1 MRSSVASRI
10 KLGIVL
16 ILVVLIA
23 VLGMTGTLRI
33 GKYRFYPFADFL
45 QPGLDLGGGV
55 SATYLP
61 QNAVEQATPE
71 LLAGMESVLRAR
83 LDALE
88 LDEATLERY
97 GDGLRIEAPA
107 SAYAEGDLSAIGAT
121 GELQVLDS
129 SGYLVLTGDDLAS
142 PAVTTVYD
150 ADNNPYPAVS
160 FRPSEEAVQS
170 LASLSASETLSV
182 YLDGEL
188 IATVG
193 PSQLSENG
201 TGFIPLTN
209 YASAAEGARAA
220 QRLAAILAS
229 DEMPLAA
236 ETTRLE
242 TISPLLGENAGTLV
256 SVAALAALALAL
268 VALIARY
275 RLPGAAAAL
284 GVCVW
289 ALLCVIFQCEL
300 SIATMSLS
308 GVAGLL
314 VGLMLVSAGFA
325 LLLERCCREARSYA
339 PAAALRRAWRSALPV
354 MADAGVAVL
363 LAGLAM
369 YFLGAGAVKNFAA
382 AMFISVLCALA
393 VLILLSRFFLGN
405 GLKLSDKVFVPK
417 ANLTDRKAA
426 FPKLRLIVPAA
437 LIVVALVMQLCGA
450 GLRGGLDF
458 GSGAVLRYALGEEFS
473 LAEAA
478 DAAREAGVDAL
489 QVVKA
494 EASAVEEAATDEAAA
509 DGEAVTDETA
519 ATDETATDEAATDET
534 AATDEAAVTD
544 ETATDETA
552 ADDTATDETAADET
566 AADETAV
573 TDETAAADETTVS
586 NETEADETA
595 ATDETVTDG
604 TATDGTAS
612 AVAAGGMTD
621 VEFRVLGADAASL
634 EGAQEALLTA
644 LTSRYAGA
652 RFVSAQDVSAAGLP
666 MAEVWA
672 PLAGCLLAI
681 VYLAIRFGLSSGA
694 AALAACLLDML
705 TALAVCAIF
714 GWALPVESSFPAAIA
729 LIAIISLL
737 CGALTLSRYHE
748 ARRAPGNA
756 RLTAEQLVAENTRA
770 VAGRAISATAPL
782 LLAGVCM
789 LILGPAGVRA
799 MGLPLLAGALSI
811 LSTATGLTGRLL
823 IALRARRGGK

>member
-88 LDEATLERY
+88 MDEATLERY
-97 GDGLRIEAPA
+97 GDGLRIETPA
-107 SAYAEGDLSAIGAT
+107 SAYAEGDLSAIGTT

-129 SGYLVLTGDDLAS
+129 SGYLVLTGGDLAS
-142 PAVTTVYD
+142 PTVTTVYD

-188 IATVG
+188 IATVA
-193 PSQLSENG
+193 PSQLSENS

-209 YASAAEGARAA
+209 YATAAEGARAA

-229 DEMPLAA
+229 GEMPLAA

-519 ATDETATDEAATDET
+519 ATD
-534 AATDEAAVTD
+534 
-544 ETATDETA
+544 
-552 ADDTATDETAADET
+552 DTATDETAADET
-566 AADETAV
+566 AADETAVADGTVTDETAATDETV

-604 TATDGTAS
+604 TATDGTS
-612 AVAAGGMTD
+612 TAVAVGGMTD
-621 VEFRVLGADAASL
+621 VEFRVLGADAASQ

-672 PLAGCLLAI
+672 LLAGCLLAI

-729 LIAIISLL
+729 LIAILSLL

-756 RLTAEQLVAENTRA
+756 RLTAAQMVAENTRA

-782 LLAGVCM
+782 LLAGLCM

-799 MGLPLLAGALSI
+799 MGLPLLAGAVSI

>member
-1 MRSSVASRI
+1 MRSNVASRI
-10 KLGIVL
+10 KLGIVFL
-16 ILVVLIA
+16 LVILIA
-23 VLGMTGTLRI
+23 VLGLTGTLRI

-61 QNAVEQATPE
+61 QNALEQTTPE

-97 GDGLRIEAPA
+97 GDGLRIETPA
-107 SAYAEGDLSAIGAT
+107 SAYAEGDLSAIGTT

-129 SGYLVLTGDDLAS
+129 SGYLVLTGSDLAS

-150 ADNNPYPAVS
+150 ADSNPYPAVS
-160 FRPSEEAVQS
+160 FHPSEEAVQS

-229 DEMPLAA
+229 GEMPLDM
-236 ETTRLE
+236 ENTRLE
-242 TISPLLGENAGTLV
+242 TISPLLGENAGALV
-256 SVAALAALALAL
+256 SAAALAALALVF

-284 GVCVW
+284 GVAVW

-393 VLILLSRFFLGN
+393 VLILFSRFFLGN

-509 DGEAVTDETA
+509 DGEAVTDEA
-519 ATDETATDEAATDET
+519 
-534 AATDEAAVTD
+534 
-544 ETATDETA
+544 
-552 ADDTATDETAADET
+552 ATDETAADET
-566 AADETAV
+566 AVTDETAADETAVTDETV

-595 ATDETVTDG
+595 ATDETVTDETAADG
-604 TATDGTAS
+604 TAT

-634 EGAQEALLTA
+634 ESAQEALLTA

-672 PLAGCLLAI
+672 LLAGCLLAI

-729 LIAIISLL
+729 LIAVISLL

-756 RLTAEQLVAENTRA
+756 RLAAAQMVAENTRA

-799 MGLPLLAGALSI
+799 MGLPLLAGAVSI

-823 IALRARRGGK
+823 IALRARRSGK

>member
-88 LDEATLERY
+88 MDEATLERY
-97 GDGLRIEAPA
+97 GDGLRIETPA
-107 SAYAEGDLSAIGAT
+107 SAYAEGDLSAIGTT

-188 IATVG
+188 IATVA
-193 PSQLSENG
+193 PSQLSENS

-229 DEMPLAA
+229 GEMPLAA

-552 ADDTATDETAADET
+552 ADDTATDDTAADET

-604 TATDGTAS
+604 TATDGTS
-612 AVAAGGMTD
+612 TAVAVGGMTD

-729 LIAIISLL
+729 LIAILSLL

-756 RLTAEQLVAENTRA
+756 SLTAEQLVAENTRA

>member
-1 MRSSVASRI
+1 MRSNVASRI
-10 KLGIVL
+10 KLGIVFL
-16 ILVVLIA
+16 LVILIA
-23 VLGMTGTLRI
+23 VLGLTGTLRI

-61 QNAVEQATPE
+61 QNAVGQATPE

-88 LDEATLERY
+88 MDEATLERY

-107 SAYAEGDLSAIGAT
+107 SAYAEGDLSAIGTT

-150 ADNNPYPAVS
+150 ADSNPYPAVS

-188 IATVG
+188 IATVA
-193 PSQLSENG
+193 PSQLSENS

-209 YASAAEGARAA
+209 YATAADGARAA

-229 DEMPLAA
+229 GEMPLAA
-236 ETTRLE
+236 ENTRLE
-242 TISPLLGENAGTLV
+242 TISPLLGENAGALV
-256 SVAALAALALAL
+256 SAAALAALALVF

-284 GVCVW
+284 GVAVW

-300 SIATMSLS
+300 SITTMSLS

-354 MADAGVAVL
+354 VADAGVAVL

-382 AMFISVLCALA
+382 ALFISVLCALA
-393 VLILLSRFFLGN
+393 VLILLSRFLLGN
-405 GLKLSDKVFVPK
+405 GLKLSEKVFVPR
-417 ANLTDRKAA
+417 ADLTDKKAA

-494 EASAVEEAATDEAAA
+494 EASAVEEAATDETAG
-509 DGEAVTDETA
+509 DGEAV
-519 ATDETATDEAATDET
+519 TDEAATDET
-534 AATDEAAVTD
+534 AAD
-544 ETATDETA
+544 ETAG
-552 ADDTATDETAADET
+552 DDT

-573 TDETAAADETTVS
+573 TDETVTDETAATDDTTVS
-586 NETEADETA
+586 NETETDETA
-595 ATDETVTDG
+595 ATDETVTDE
-604 TATDGTAS
+604 TATDETAS
-612 AVAAGGMTD
+612 AVAVGGMTD

-634 EGAQEALLTA
+634 ESAQEALLTA
-644 LTSRYAGA
+644 LASRYAGA
-652 RFVSAQDVSAAGLP
+652 RFVSAQDVSAGGLA

-672 PLAGCLLAI
+672 PLAGCLLAV

-714 GWALPVESSFPAAIA
+714 GWALPVESDFPAAIA
-729 LIAIISLL
+729 LIAVISLL

-748 ARRAPGNA
+748 TRRAPGNA
-756 RLTAEQLVAENTRA
+756 RLTAAQMVAENTRA

-782 LLAGVCM
+782 LLAGLCM

>member
-33 GKYRFYPFADFL
+33 GKYRFYPFADFM

-61 QNAVEQATPE
+61 QNAVGQATPE

-107 SAYAEGDLSAIGAT
+107 SAYAEGDLSAIGTT

-193 PSQLSENG
+193 PSQLSENS

-209 YASAAEGARAA
+209 YATAAEGARAA

-229 DEMPLAA
+229 GEMPLAA

-494 EASAVEEAATDEAAA
+494 EASAVEEAATDETAA
-509 DGEAVTDETA
+509 DGEAVTDEA
-519 ATDETATDEAATDET
+519 AT
-534 AATDEAAVTD
+534 
-544 ETATDETA
+544 
-552 ADDTATDETAADET
+552 DET

-573 TDETAAADETTVS
+573 TDETAADETAVTDETVTDETAAADDTTVS
-586 NETEADETA
+586 NETETDETA
-595 ATDETVTDG
+595 ATDETVTDE
-604 TATDGTAS
+604 TAADGTAS

-672 PLAGCLLAI
+672 LLAGCLLAI

-729 LIAIISLL
+729 LIAVISLL

-799 MGLPLLAGALSI
+799 MGLPLLAGAVSI

-823 IALRARRGGK
+823 IALRARRSGK

>member
-88 LDEATLERY
+88 MDEATLERY

-107 SAYAEGDLSAIGAT
+107 SAYAEGDLSAIGTT

-437 LIVVALVMQLCGA
+437 LIVAALVMQLCGA

-458 GSGAVLRYALGEEFS
+458 GDGAVLRYALGEEFS

-494 EASAVEEAATDEAAA
+494 EASAVEEAATDETAA
-509 DGEAVTDETA
+509 DGEAVTDEAA
-519 ATDETATDEAATDET
+519 ATDEAATDEAATDET

-604 TATDGTAS
+604 TATDGTS
-612 AVAAGGMTD
+612 TAVAVGGMTD

-782 LLAGVCM
+782 LLAGLCM

-799 MGLPLLAGALSI
+799 MGLPLLAGAVSI

-823 IALRARRGGK
+823 IALRARRSGK

>member
-88 LDEATLERY
+88 MDEATLERY

-107 SAYAEGDLSAIGAT
+107 SAYAEGDLSAIGTT

-437 LIVVALVMQLCGA
+437 LIVVALAMQLCGA

-458 GSGAVLRYALGEEFS
+458 GDGAVLRYALGEEFS

-494 EASAVEEAATDEAAA
+494 EASAVEEAATDETAA
-509 DGEAVTDETA
+509 DGEAVTDEAA
-519 ATDETATDEAATDET
+519 ATDEAATDEAATDET

-604 TATDGTAS
+604 TATDGTS
-612 AVAAGGMTD
+612 TAVAVGGMTD

-782 LLAGVCM
+782 LLAGLCM

-799 MGLPLLAGALSI
+799 MGLPLLAGAVSI

-823 IALRARRGGK
+823 IALRARRSGK

>member
-88 LDEATLERY
+88 MDEATLERY

-107 SAYAEGDLSAIGAT
+107 SAYAEGDLSAIGTT

-229 DEMPLAA
+229 GEMPLAA

-284 GVCVW
+284 GVAVW

-437 LIVVALVMQLCGA
+437 LIVVALAMQLCGA

-458 GSGAVLRYALGEEFS
+458 GDGAVLRYALGEEFS

-494 EASAVEEAATDEAAA
+494 EASAVEEAATDETAA
-509 DGEAVTDETA
+509 DGE
-519 ATDETATDEAATDET
+519 
-534 AATDEAAVTD
+534 AVTD

-604 TATDGTAS
+604 TATDGTS
-612 AVAAGGMTD
+612 TAVAVGGMTD

-714 GWALPVESSFPAAIA
+714 GWALPVESGFPAAIA
-729 LIAIISLL
+729 LIAILSLL

-799 MGLPLLAGALSI
+799 MGLPLLAGAVSI
-811 LSTATGLTGRLL
+811 LSTATGLMGRLL

>member
-33 GKYRFYPFADFL
+33 GKYRFYPFADFM

-97 GDGLRIEAPA
+97 GDGLRIETPA
-107 SAYAEGDLSAIGAT
+107 SAYAEGDLSAIGTT

-209 YASAAEGARAA
+209 YATAAEGARAA

-229 DEMPLAA
+229 GEMPLAA

-782 LLAGVCM
+782 LLAGLCM

-799 MGLPLLAGALSI
+799 MGLPLLAGVVSI

>member
-33 GKYRFYPFADFL
+33 GKYRFYPFADFM

-107 SAYAEGDLSAIGAT
+107 SAYAEGDLSAIGTT

-209 YASAAEGARAA
+209 YATAAEGARAA

-229 DEMPLAA
+229 GEMPLAA

-458 GSGAVLRYALGEEFS
+458 GDGAVLRYALGEEFS

-494 EASAVEEAATDEAAA
+494 EGSAAEEATTDGTAD

-519 ATDETATDEAATDET
+519 ATDETATDET
-534 AATDEAAVTD
+534 AVTD

-604 TATDGTAS
+604 TATDGTS
-612 AVAAGGMTD
+612 TAVAVGGMTD

-694 AALAACLLDML
+694 AALAACMLDML

-714 GWALPVESSFPAAIA
+714 GWALPVESGFPAAIA
-729 LIAIISLL
+729 LIAVISLL

-756 RLTAEQLVAENTRA
+756 HLTAEQLVAENTRA

-799 MGLPLLAGALSI
+799 MGLPLLAGAVSI
-811 LSTATGLTGRLL
+811 LSTATGLTGRLWA
-823 IALRARRGGK
+823 ALRARRGGK